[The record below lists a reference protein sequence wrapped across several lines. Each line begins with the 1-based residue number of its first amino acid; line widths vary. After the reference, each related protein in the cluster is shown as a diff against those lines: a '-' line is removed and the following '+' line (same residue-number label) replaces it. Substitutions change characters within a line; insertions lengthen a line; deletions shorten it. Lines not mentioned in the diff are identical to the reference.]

1 MIGKNQSGMKPIKPL
16 RIGVRVG
23 IIETTLRAIRA
34 GLDRGAVNFHFALR
48 GNKMEVR
55 CYMEGRWQVVAH
67 ILRRV
72 SMSIVSRLKI
82 MGNLSI
88 AEKRLIQT
96 GTISSSERHP
106 PFLIVAVPT
115 DNGAEEIYLTV
126 RTT

>member
-1 MIGKNQSGMKPIKPL
+1 MIGKNQSGTKSVGPLKIK
-16 RIGVRVG
+16 GNVG

-48 GNKMEVR
+48 GNKMKVR
-55 CYMEGRWQVVAH
+55 CYIEGRWQVVAH
-67 ILRRV
+67 IERRV

-88 AEKRLIQT
+88 AEKRMIQT

-106 PFLIVAVPT
+106 PFLVVAVPT
-115 DNGAEEIYLTV
+115 DNGMEDIYLSK
-126 RTT
+126 RTM